1 MKRTLISLSA
11 AALVG
16 TVLPI
21 SGGPAVAGEDKG
33 DGAAK
38 PAFSGYSSTAWAA
51 PVKIEI
57 YEPTIPIPATPQ
69 LEVELAYTKVEADSG
84 SSSARASWLWPGDP
98 VGEGMKTFVE
108 QLGLPPQLG
117 ENGYPVQVNA
127 SQPSGEAEQ
136 VDEPF
141 PGTVMRAKAGETTIA
156 QAGFSPDGQ
165 VQDGSGQGGGKDGD
179 GGGTPGLPGLPGLP
193 GMPELPGLSSLTGG
207 SSGSGGAGLLEQFG
221 QAITGGAGGAG
232 ITAAEG
238 DDPAP
243 DPTSPGA
250 PGLPPELAALVD
262 FEGYT
267 STSKNVASGDTVVTT
282 ARSALGDVSLL
293 GGTIVLNGVVVTSTS
308 SSDGAK
314 GVAGGKAMLGG
325 LTIAGQEFSFGPDGF
340 EAAGQ
345 HTDIPGLPDD
355 PAKALE
361 QLGIRIEL
369 PKPVRTTKGDQ
380 ATSDMAGLRVDI
392 DTSVLRKQLD
402 VLPLDD
408 LIDALPSDPPEL
420 KSTLQTILGL
430 APRVV
435 VTLGNAS
442 TELDTVQGLDLPTGE
457 IPDNDPDDSGA
468 AGGPDAGGSG
478 SVPTADSP
486 SAVDPGSV
494 GDAPSADGDLGDA
507 ALAGSGLP
515 PLYSIPGAILVASIA
530 LAAVGGTWLR
540 KMGAIALGG
549 SGSCTHGLD
558 SGLPDLRKA

>member
-1 MKRTLISLSA
+1 MRGTLIPISA

-16 TVLPI
+16 FVLPT
-21 SGGPAVAGEDKG
+21 SASAAAAGDT
-33 DGAAK
+33 K
-38 PAFSGYSSTAWAA
+38 PPFSGYSSTAWAA
-51 PVKIEI
+51 PVKVEI
-57 YEPTIPIPATPQ
+57 YEPTIPIPSNPQ

-84 SSSARASWLWPGDP
+84 SSLARSSWLWPGDP

-141 PGTVMRAKAGETTIA
+141 PGTVMRARADGGTTIA
-156 QAGFSPDGQ
+156 QAGFSPDGR
-165 VQDGSGQGGGKDGD
+165 VEDGGDQGDGTGGD
-179 GGGTPGLPGLPGLP
+179 GGGTPGLPGLP
-193 GMPELPGLSSLTGG
+193 GMPELPGLPGG
-207 SSGSGGAGLLEQFG
+207 PGLLEQFG
-221 QAITGGAGGAG
+221 QAITGGAGVA
-232 ITAAEG
+232 TAEG

-267 STSKNVASGDTVVTT
+267 STSKNVATADSVVTT

-293 GGTIVLNGVVVTSTS
+293 GGTIVLDGVVVTSTS
-308 SSDGAK
+308 TSNGAK
-314 GVAGGKAMLGG
+314 GTSGGKATLGG
-325 LTIAGQEFSFGPDGF
+325 LTIVGQEFSFGPDGF

-361 QLGIRIEL
+361 QLGIKLEL

-380 ATSDMAGLRVDI
+380 ASSEMAGLRVDI

-402 VLPLDD
+402 ALPIDD
-408 LIDALPSDPPEL
+408 LINALPSDPPEL
-420 KSTLQTILGL
+420 KSTLQTLAGL
-430 APRVV
+430 SPRIV

-442 TELDTVQGLDLPTGE
+442 TEVDTVQGLEIPTGD
-457 IPDNDPDDSGA
+457 IPDNDPGDAGA
-468 AGGPDAGGSG
+468 AGGPGGSG
-478 SVPTADSP
+478 GTSGPAAGPP
-486 SAVDPGSV
+486 SAVDPGAS
-494 GDAPSADGDLGDA
+494 GSAPSAAGDLGDA
-507 ALAGSGLP
+507 ELAGSGLP
-515 PLYSIPGAILVASIA
+515 PLYSIPGAILAGSIA
-530 LAAVGGTWLR
+530 LAAVGGSWLR

>member
-16 TVLPI
+16 AVLPI
-21 SGGPAVAGEDKG
+21 SGGPAVAGEG
-33 DGAAK
+33 DDAPGKA
-38 PAFSGYSSTAWAA
+38 AFSGYSSTAWAA
-51 PVKIEI
+51 PVKVEL
-57 YEPTIPIPATPQ
+57 YEPTIPIPANPQ

-84 SSSARASWLWPGDP
+84 SSLARASWLWPGDP

-127 SQPSGEAEQ
+127 TQPSGEAEQ

-165 VQDGSGQGGGKDGD
+165 VQDGSEKDGGKD
-179 GGGTPGLPGLPGLP
+179 GGTPGLPGLPGLP

-207 SSGSGGAGLLEQFG
+207 GGLLEQFG
-221 QAITGGAGGAG
+221 QAITGGAGIAAAG
-232 ITAAEG
+232 E
-238 DDPAP
+238 DPAP
-243 DPTSPGA
+243 DPTAPGA

-267 STSKNVASGDTVVTT
+267 STSKNVATADKVVTT

-314 GVAGGKAMLGG
+314 GVAGGKATLGG
-325 LTIAGQEFSFGPDGF
+325 ITIAGQEFSFGPDGF

-345 HTDIPGLPDD
+345 HTDIPGLPND

-361 QLGIRIEL
+361 QLGVKIEL

-408 LIDALPSDPPEL
+408 LVDALPSDPPEL

-430 APRVV
+430 SPRVV

-442 TELDTVQGLDLPTGE
+442 TEVDTVQGLDLPTGD
-457 IPDNDPDDSGA
+457 IPDNDPGDSGA
-468 AGGPDAGGSG
+468 AGGPNAGGGTSTPAG
-478 SVPTADSP
+478 SP
-486 SAVDPGSV
+486 SAVDPGPA

>member
-11 AALVG
+11 AAIVG

-21 SGGPAVAGEDKG
+21 SGGPAVAGEG
-33 DGAAK
+33 DDAPGK

-51 PVKIEI
+51 PVKVEL
-57 YEPTIPIPATPQ
+57 YEPTIPIPANPQ

-84 SSSARASWLWPGDP
+84 SSLARASWLWPGDP

-127 SQPSGEAEQ
+127 TQPSGEAEQ

-165 VQDGSGQGGGKDGD
+165 VQDGSEKDGGKDGD

-193 GMPELPGLSSLTGG
+193 GMPELPGLPGLSTT
-207 SSGSGGAGLLEQFG
+207 SGGGGLLEQFG
-221 QAITGGAGGAG
+221 QAITGGAGIA
-232 ITAAEG
+232 AAEG
-238 DDPAP
+238 DPAP

-267 STSKNVASGDTVVTT
+267 STSKNVATADKVVTT

-308 SSDGAK
+308 SSDGTK
-314 GVAGGKAMLGG
+314 GFAGGKATLGG
-325 LTIAGQEFSFGPDGF
+325 IAIAGQEFSFGPDGF

-345 HTDIPGLPDD
+345 HTDIPGLPND

-361 QLGIRIEL
+361 QLGVKIEL
-369 PKPVRTTKGDQ
+369 PTPVRTTKGDQ

-408 LIDALPSDPPEL
+408 LVDALPGDPPEL

-430 APRVV
+430 SPRVV

-442 TELDTVQGLDLPTGE
+442 TKLDTVQGLDLPTGD
-457 IPDNDPDDSGA
+457 IPDNDPGDSGA
-468 AGGPDAGGSG
+468 AGGPNAGGGASTPAAG
-478 SVPTADSP
+478 SP
-486 SAVDPGSV
+486 SAVDPGPA
-494 GDAPSADGDLGDA
+494 GDSPSADGDLDDA